1 MSPVAERKVSSEV
14 KLADSPIPV
23 ALITEGNPV
32 AQTWIAAQADD
43 QRVTQGVWTCTA
55 GKFTW
60 DYGWDEFVMVLEGEA
75 VVTPEGGKPLTLGVG
90 DFGYFPVGLKVE
102 WHVPKYIRKTFVIR
116 TPEPLK
122 P

>member
-1 MSPVAERKVSSEV
+1 MSPVAERRVSSEV

>member
-1 MSPVAERKVSSEV
+1 MSPVAKRNASSAV

-90 DFGYFPVGLKVE
+90 DFGYFPVGVKVE

>member
-1 MSPVAERKVSSEV
+1 MSPVAERKASSEV

-90 DFGYFPVGLKVE
+90 DFGYFPMGLKVE
-102 WHVPKYIRKTFVIR
+102 WHVLKYIRKTFVIR